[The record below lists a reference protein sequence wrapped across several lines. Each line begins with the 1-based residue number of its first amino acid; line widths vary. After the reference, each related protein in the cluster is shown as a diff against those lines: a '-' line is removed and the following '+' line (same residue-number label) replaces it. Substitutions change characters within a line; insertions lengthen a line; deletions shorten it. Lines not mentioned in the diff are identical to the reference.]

1 MRRIYDS
8 QALKRDDDAFT
19 PRERDDAPEPAA
31 MRSVP
36 GESLSRLLVPT
47 WLRYRALTVTVE
59 TPESSYPAG
68 TDVPVKVTLRNTFPF
83 PISVR
88 TRTPR
93 LWTWHVDG
101 AAEASRVPESLPDEE
116 RVYTFDRGE
125 RKQFLRRWTGL
136 FKVSETEWEPA
147 DPGEYTLGAYI
158 DVEDADGKGLAAET
172 TVRIE
177 PE

>member
-1 MRRIYDS
+1 MRRIYESD
-8 QALKRDDDAFT
+8 ALERDDDAFT
-19 PRERDDAPEPAA
+19 PRRREETPKPAA

-36 GESLSRLLVPT
+36 GESLSRYLVPA
-47 WLRYRALTVTVE
+47 WLAHRAIRVAVE
-59 TPESSYPAG
+59 TPQSSYPTE
-68 TDVPVKVTLRNTFPF
+68 TDVPVTVTLRNAFPF
-83 PISVR
+83 PVSVR

-101 AAEASRVPESLPDEE
+101 APEASRVPESLPEE
-116 RVYTFDRGE
+116 EHVFTFDRGE
-125 RKQFLRRWTGL
+125 RKEFRRRWTGL

-147 DPGEYTLGAYI
+147 KPGEYTLGAYV
-158 DVEDADGKGLAAET
+158 DVDDAAGKGLAAET